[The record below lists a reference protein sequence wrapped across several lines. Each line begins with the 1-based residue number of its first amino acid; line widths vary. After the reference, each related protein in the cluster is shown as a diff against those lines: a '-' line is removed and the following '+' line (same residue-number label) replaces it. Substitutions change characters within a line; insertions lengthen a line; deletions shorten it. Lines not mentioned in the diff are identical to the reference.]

1 MPVKSLGQ
9 LRADEIYIIFVVI
22 VIVLLWH
29 GLWSLIEDL
38 GQYLQTQYGLKR
50 VYFNLLSILL
60 ALLIIGIFPRILE
73 KF

>member
-1 MPVKSLGQ
+1 MPLKSLGKLEQ
-9 LRADEIYIIFVVI
+9 REIYIIFMVL

-38 GQYLQTQYGLKR
+38 ENYLQTYYGFKK

-60 ALLIIGIFPRILE
+60 ALLIIGIFPQSLE
-73 KF
+73 KL